1 MIRFGG
7 LLALVAF
14 GFWLYALFDSI
25 SAPRERI
32 RLLPKPVWVIV
43 IVVLNVVG
51 TVLWFTVGRPRK
63 SDVPPAPT
71 AAPRAGWAA
80 QFGRPAAPPR
90 RPVAPDDDPEF
101 LRNLRNQ
108 PRDDHPDG
116 GPDQPN

>member
-43 IVVLNVVG
+43 IVVLNIVG

-63 SDVPPAPT
+63 SDVPPARHRRSAGRLGGPVRPT
-71 AAPRAGWAA
+71 
-80 QFGRPAAPPR
+80 R
-90 RPVAPDDDPEF
+90 RPTPPARRP
-101 LRNLRNQ
+101 
-108 PRDDHPDG
+108 G
-116 GPDQPN
+116 

>member
-43 IVVLNVVG
+43 IVVLNIVG

-80 QFGRPAAPPR
+80 QFGRTAAPPR

-108 PRDDHPDG
+108 PRDEHPDG
-116 GPDQPN
+116 GTEHPN

>member
-1 MIRFGG
+1 MIR
-7 LLALVAF
+7 
-14 GFWLYALFDSI
+14 FDSI

-43 IVVLNVVG
+43 IVVLNIVG

-63 SDVPPAPT
+63 PDVPPAPT
-71 AAPRAGWAA
+71 AAPRAGWAG

-116 GPDQPN
+116 GSDQPN